1 MRRKRINWL
10 PIILI
15 VIVGLYLKSAV
26 MGTPRPVQQAPPV
39 ESSNNNTRA
48 EAEPAPHV
56 PQPTES
62 HHSDPKQLYLK
73 VVGVHDG
80 DTITGLDEDKK
91 QLKIRLDA
99 IDAPELGMPFG
110 QASRKALS
118 EKVFGKQVEVI
129 VKTKDRYGRTVGHV
143 LLDKRDMNLE
153 MLEEGMAWHYAHYDH
168 NKRLAEAEKEAR
180 GDRVGLWSDPNPVAP
195 WDWRASG
202 RLKGPANKRG
212 K

>member
-15 VIVGLYLKSAV
+15 VLVGLYLKSFGT
-26 MGTPRPVQQAPPV
+26 GTPRPTTQAPPV
-39 ESSNNNTRA
+39 ATNNTRA

-56 PQPTES
+56 SQHTES
-62 HHSDPKQLYLK
+62 HHSDPQQLYLK

-80 DTITGLDEDKK
+80 DTITGLDEDKN
-91 QLKIRLDA
+91 QFKIRLDA

-110 QASRKALS
+110 QASRKALR
-118 EKVFGKQVEVI
+118 EKVFGKMVVVI

-168 NKRLAEAEKEAR
+168 NKRLAEVEKEAR
-180 GDRVGLWSDPNPVAP
+180 ANSIGLWRDPNPVAP
-195 WDWRASG
+195 WDWRKA
-202 RLKGPANKRG
+202 KKHE
-212 K
+212 

>member
-10 PIILI
+10 PIICI
-15 VIVGLYLKSAV
+15 VIVGLYWKNFGT
-26 MGTPRPVQQAPPV
+26 GTPRPLQQTPPV
-39 ESSNNNTRA
+39 ESNNTRA

-56 PQPTES
+56 LQHTES
-62 HHSDPKQLYLK
+62 QHSDSKQLYLK

-80 DTITGLDEDKK
+80 DTITGLDENQK
-91 QLKIRLDA
+91 QFKIRLDA

-118 EKVFGKQVEVI
+118 EKVFGKMVVVI

-153 MLEEGMAWHYAHYDH
+153 MLEEGMAWHYAHYVLDLFVVIDC
-168 NKRLAEAEKEAR
+168 RERSTLQAAY
-180 GDRVGLWSDPNPVAP
+180 
-195 WDWRASG
+195 
-202 RLKGPANKRG
+202 
-212 K
+212 

>member
-80 DTITGLDEDKK
+80 DTITGLDEDQK
-91 QLKIRLDA
+91 QFKIRLDA
-99 IDAPELGMPFG
+99 IDAPELGMAFG

-118 EKVFGKQVEVI
+118 EKVLGKQVEVI

-143 LLDKRDMNLE
+143 LLDKRDVNLE
-153 MLEEGMAWHYAHYDH
+153 MIEEGMAWHYTHYDH
-168 NKRLAEAEKEAR
+168 NKRLAEAEQEAR
-180 GDRVGLWSDPNPVAP
+180 GDRIGLWSDPNPVSP
-195 WDWRASG
+195 WDWRKA
-202 RLKGPANKRG
+202 KKHE
-212 K
+212 

>member
-1 MRRKRINWL
+1 M
-10 PIILI
+10 
-15 VIVGLYLKSAV
+15 AV
-26 MGTPRPVQQAPPV
+26 
-39 ESSNNNTRA
+39 
-48 EAEPAPHV
+48 
-56 PQPTES
+56 
-62 HHSDPKQLYLK
+62 
-73 VVGVHDG
+73 
-80 DTITGLDEDKK
+80 
-91 QLKIRLDA
+91 
-99 IDAPELGMPFG
+99 G

-118 EKVFGKQVEVI
+118 DKVFGKQVEVI

-180 GDRVGLWSDPNPVAP
+180 GDRVGLWSDTNPVAP